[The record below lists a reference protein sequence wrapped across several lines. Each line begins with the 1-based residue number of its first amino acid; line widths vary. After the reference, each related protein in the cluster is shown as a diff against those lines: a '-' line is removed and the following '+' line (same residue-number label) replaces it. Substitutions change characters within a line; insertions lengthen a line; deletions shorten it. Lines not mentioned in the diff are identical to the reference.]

1 MTSAPPPSEILYLI
15 QRKLELS
22 SLIGGGET
30 VIIID
35 SKHQSLVEGITEKNW
50 IFQKIHFMRRLNCVS
65 DKFNRSNLV

>member
-1 MTSAPPPSEILYLI
+1 MTSAPTPTEILYLI

-35 SKHQSLVEGITEKNW
+35 SKHQSLVEGITENNW
-50 IFQKIHFMRRLNCVS
+50 VL
-65 DKFNRSNLV
+65 